1 MIDNTTLPHRIGVGI
16 ILLNDEN
23 KVFVGKRIDNQE
35 GNYWQMPQG
44 GIDKNEDLLQAA
56 KRELEEE
63 TGVKTVKIVKE
74 LNNWLTYDLPTNL
87 VGKIWNGKY
96 RGQKQKW
103 FVMKFMGAKEEINIK
118 TKNPEFIDWKWVNPL
133 DLPKVAVNFKIN
145 IYKKILKEL
154 SSLKLN

>member
-96 RGQKQKW
+96 RGQKQ
-103 FVMKFMGAKEEINIK
+103 
-118 TKNPEFIDWKWVNPL
+118 
-133 DLPKVAVNFKIN
+133 
-145 IYKKILKEL
+145 
-154 SSLKLN
+154 